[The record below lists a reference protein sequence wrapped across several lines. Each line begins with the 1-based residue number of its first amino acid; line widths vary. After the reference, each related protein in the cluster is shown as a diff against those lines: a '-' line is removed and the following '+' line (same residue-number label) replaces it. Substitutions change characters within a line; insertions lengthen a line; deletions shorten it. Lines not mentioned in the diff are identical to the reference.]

1 MRHLFYHQPFGPT
14 MNSQTPLNATER
26 RDPLALLRKGLDA
39 LYYISG
45 LLGALFLVA
54 ILLIITA
61 QMACRWLGIQFPGSA
76 DYAGYCMAASTF
88 FALAYTLN
96 NNSHIRVSLI
106 LSCLKGRVRH
116 LADLWCLGVST
127 LLAGYMA
134 WYCIRNV
141 QLSQLIHDISQG
153 QDATPLWIPQLALA
167 AGTVIFTIALSDHLI
182 RTLLNA
188 DHTFDDAQHVEEE
201 AF

>member
-1 MRHLFYHQPFGPT
+1 
-14 MNSQTPLNATER
+14 MNSQTTLNAKTR
-26 RDPLALLRKGLDA
+26 RGPLYLLRKGLDA
-39 LYYISG
+39 LYTLSG

-54 ILLIITA
+54 ILAIIVA
-61 QMACRWLGIQFPGSA
+61 QMASRWLGLQFPGSA
-76 DYAGYCMAASTF
+76 DYAGYCMAASSF

-96 NNSHIRVSLI
+96 NNAHIRVSLI
-106 LSCLKGRVRH
+106 LSNLKGRVRH
-116 LADLWCLGVST
+116 LADIWCLGVSSF
-127 LLAGYMA
+127 LSGYMA

-141 QLSQLIHDISQG
+141 ELSHLIHDISQG

-167 AGTVIFTIALSDHLI
+167 IGSVIFTIALVDHLI

>member
-1 MRHLFYHQPFGPT
+1 MNGPT
-14 MNSQTPLNATER
+14 QLNTPVQHGPLRWLR
-26 RDPLALLRKGLDA
+26 RALDT
-39 LYYISG
+39 LYTLSG

-54 ILLIITA
+54 ILLIIVA
-61 QMACRWLGIQFPGSA
+61 QMASRWLGLQFPGSA
-76 DYAGYCMAASTF
+76 DYAGYCMAASSF

-96 NNSHIRVSLI
+96 HNAHIRVSLI
-106 LSCLKGRVRH
+106 LTLLKGRARH

-127 LLAGYMA
+127 ALAAWMA

-141 QLSQLIHDISQG
+141 QLSHLIHDISQG

-167 AGTVIFTIALSDHLI
+167 AGSVIFAIALADHFI
-182 RTLLNA
+182 RTLFNA